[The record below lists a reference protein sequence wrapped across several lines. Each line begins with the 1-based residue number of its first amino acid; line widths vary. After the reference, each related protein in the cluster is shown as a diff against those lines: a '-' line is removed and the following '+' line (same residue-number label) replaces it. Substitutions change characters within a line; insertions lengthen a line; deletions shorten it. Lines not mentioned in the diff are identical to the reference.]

1 MLPPLAIFNL
11 GPWEIAFIL
20 LLALLLFGGK
30 KLPSLAKDLGTGIR
44 EFKKSISNA
53 SEEQEPPL
61 PQPPITQSKEEEI
74 PKKKERKKT
83 SA

>member
-30 KLPSLAKDLGTGIR
+30 KLPSLAKDLGSGIK
-44 EFKKSISNA
+44 EFKKSLSSATND
-53 SEEQEPPL
+53 EPEPP
-61 PQPPITQSKEEEI
+61 PATPAFKEEE
-74 PKKKERKKT
+74 PVVKKKAGKK
-83 SA
+83 S

>member
-30 KLPSLAKDLGTGIR
+30 KLPSLAKDLGSGIK
-44 EFKKSISNA
+44 EFKKSLSSAA
-53 SEEQEPPL
+53 SDEPEPP
-61 PQPPITQSKEEEI
+61 PATPAFKEEE
-74 PKKKERKKT
+74 PVVKKKSSKKT
-83 SA
+83 